1 MEEELERGLQLYLS
15 NKMYVGA
22 QCSVQK
28 DRTVREWPFWGKRL
42 AKKKKQLHNFI
53 VTDLQGI
60 KFGFGLGAM
69 SW

>member
-28 DRTVREWPFWGKRL
+28 EGTVRERPFWGKRL
-42 AKKKKQLHNFI
+42 AKKNQNNFTI
-53 VTDLQGI
+53 L
-60 KFGFGLGAM
+60 
-69 SW
+69 